1 MPKADEHEGAEVAGR
16 LVVRGDVLACSMV
29 RGVEACVVR
38 GADRGLMQHDV
49 A

>member
-16 LVVRGDVLACSMV
+16 LVRGDVLACSMV

>member
-29 RGVEACVVR
+29 RGVEACVR